1 MRILLT
7 THDSL
12 LAHYSLL
19 SPYLGVEEGAH
30 PAWQHVASLGQ
41 GGMQQREAAALPE
54 GVAAVDQLIGPPLEA
69 ALACHLS
76 VREPL
81 SHQVELEQVRTAQ
94 QHLVRGGLRV

>member
-1 MRILLT
+1 
-7 THDSL
+7 
-12 LAHYSLL
+12 
-19 SPYLGVEEGAH
+19 
-30 PAWQHVASLGQ
+30 
-41 GGMQQREAAALPE
+41 MQQREAAALPE

-94 QHLVRGGLRV
+94 QHLVRGGITLTLTLTLANPNPNPNPNPRNPLTLT